1 MELFQKIISFFSFF
15 ISKNCRE
22 NTQFEVLFY
31 LGEPVN
37 KWSLTHRQRRMEG
50 GIRLP
55 KVDSDTSFCRSLQCR
70 YCYVKLLE
78 KEIIF
83 GQKVFIV
90 EKKKC
95 LIYCSIQEKQ
105 RINGRL
111 HTETAQNRRRDRI
124 AYSGLRFQLLPS
136 GDYFRSKSICCRE
149 NTLSNILFHS

>member
-1 MELFQKIISFFSFF
+1 MELFQNIISFFSCF

-22 NTQFEVLFY
+22 NTQFEILFY

-90 EKKKC
+90 EKKEC
-95 LIYCSIQEKQ
+95 LIYCSIQENQ

-111 HTETAQNRRRDRI
+111 HTYRDSAEQKAGSNCLQWTQILAFALWR
-124 AYSGLRFQLLPS
+124 LFPVKQHM
-136 GDYFRSKSICCRE
+136 
-149 NTLSNILFHS
+149 LSRKYIV